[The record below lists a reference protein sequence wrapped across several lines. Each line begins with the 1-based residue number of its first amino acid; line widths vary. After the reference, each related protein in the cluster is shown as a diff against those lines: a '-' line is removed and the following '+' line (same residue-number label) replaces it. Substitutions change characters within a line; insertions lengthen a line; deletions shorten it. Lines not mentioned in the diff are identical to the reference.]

1 MSLRKASAELQTAGF
16 TMERTGR
23 RKAME
28 LVLKAIRRA
37 TLETESGSVDAL
49 LLYLAGAAYPWLMN
63 LVSMRY
69 VMRQILSAVR
79 SH

>member
-1 MSLRKASAELQTAGF
+1 
-16 TMERTGR
+16 
-23 RKAME
+23 ME